1 MALKDAPTSV
11 LLENVLSLI
20 HQKLPKKSASLVECF
35 VAKFYGNMASTD
47 LHDRN
52 DSDLYGAALSLW
64 NALNQRTSTSPYI
77 RVYNP
82 ELTRHGWQSPHT
94 IVEIILQDSPF
105 LVDSIRMALKRRGIT
120 AHMMLHQPLHLIR
133 GNEGKISAILDL
145 DNSAEQTSV
154 ETAFLI
160 EIDHLTS
167 EEQMEGLTAELNSVA
182 GEVALAVGDWQPMLA
197 RLNEIIDELPKRK
210 NPVGQA
216 EVDSC
221 VAFLKWVAAH
231 NFTLM
236 GYRRYDV
243 KAVEGDHEILPQA
256 DSSLGLMKNSIKE
269 VGQRLGNMPA
279 SARHAALS
287 SDLLILTKSN
297 SKSRVH
303 RPAYVDYIGIK
314 RFDEHGKVVGEDRFI
329 GLYAS
334 SIYNTSATQ
343 IPLISHR
350 LEHIM
355 AASGH
360 EKGSH
365 AYKALLNVLETYP
378 RDELIQAREEE
389 LLATGLGVLEMQ
401 ERDMLRL
408 FVRRDVYGRFFS
420 CMVYVT
426 KERYNTALRVK
437 TQQILQKYFGSSE
450 EVEFN
455 VYFTEGVLAR
465 THYIVR
471 VNNNNVD
478 VDVNEVQNN
487 LIEAARSWDDR
498 LDSVLLSHYGE
509 ARGNELRRRFST
521 AFPRAYKEDV
531 LPGSAVADIMELDNL
546 SEANPLGMLF
556 YRAQEEEN
564 DRRVRLKLF
573 HRTEPIHL
581 SDVLPMLE
589 NMGLRVIGE
598 TPYQVRTPAGDI
610 FWILD
615 FSMLLHGEQP
625 FDLEQSQQRFQQA
638 FAAIW
643 NKQLEDDGF
652 NRLVLGAGLTGRQV
666 SVLRAYAKYMRQTG
680 VSFSQSYIEETLTRY
695 PDIAQ
700 LLFTL
705 FEQRLDPAG
714 KQDTKVPSQD
724 AKASAKLHEQ
734 LAAKLDQVANLDDDR
749 IIRRYVE
756 MIDATLRTNYYQL
769 DKAGNIKPYIS
780 FKLAPSSITDMPLPL
795 PKFEIF
801 VYSPRVEGVHLRWG
815 KVARGG
821 LRWSDRKED
830 FRTEVLGLVKA
841 QQVKNTVIVPVGA
854 KGGFYCKQMPAGAP
868 RAVIQEEGKACY
880 RLFIRGLLD
889 VTDNII
895 GGEVI
900 PPKSVVRHDEDDYYL
915 VVAADKGTATFS
927 DIANEISLE
936 YGHWLGDAFASGGS
950 VGYDHKKMG
959 ITARGAW
966 ESVKRHF
973 REIGV
978 NCQTTDFTCVGIGDM
993 AGDVFGNGMLLSEHT
1008 QLVGAFNHMH
1018 IFIDPTPN
1026 AAKSFVE
1033 RKRLFELPGSSWDDY
1048 NRELISQGGGI
1059 FLRSAKSIKLSP
1071 EIQTLLGTD
1080 KASMAPNELIKA
1092 LLCLNVDLLWNGGI
1106 GTYVKSSRESDAEV
1120 GDRSNDVL
1128 RVNGRD
1134 LRARIVGEGGNLG
1147 FTQLG
1152 RVEYASQGGRINTDF
1167 TDNVGGVDCSDN
1179 EVNIKILLNQLVAA
1193 GDLTLKQRNQMLY
1206 EMTDDVAQIVITN
1219 AYRQSQS
1226 ISVTSFRG
1234 AEQLK
1239 EQQRFIQGLE
1249 REGKL
1254 DRALEFLPSDEE
1266 LSERMAAGQGLTRP
1280 ELAVLVAYGK
1290 MVLKEQLNCPEVTD
1304 EPFLANML
1312 VTSFPAKLQQQFGAA
1327 LAQHPL
1333 RGEIIATRV
1342 ANMLV
1347 NDMGLNF
1354 ASRMKD
1360 ETGASVAEVA
1370 CCFAMAREVFGL
1382 NQLWRDIE
1390 GCDNLVGAETQLEL
1404 MFYSRRIVRRA
1415 TRWFL
1420 RARNRSWSINENIAF
1435 FRPAFET
1442 LGKHLYEVM
1451 DESEVAEH
1459 QQAVAAL
1466 VAKQVPQAIA
1476 RQVAHMSSLFSSLD
1490 LAQIAAEHKT
1500 DILRAANVYY
1510 RLGAKLDLHW
1520 FLDQINHQPVGNHW
1534 QAMARASFREDLD
1547 WQQRSLTSVVLE
1559 GCKDQGECATIL
1571 ADWISEHEQLLSRWT
1586 HMLADFKTTS
1596 THEFAKF
1603 SVALRELN
1611 LLQLNCRAL

>member
-1 MALKDAPTSV
+1 MALKDAPVSV
-11 LLENVLSLI
+11 LLENVIQLVN
-20 HQKLPKKSASLVECF
+20 QKLPNKSASLVERF
-35 VAKFYGNMASTD
+35 VAKFYGNMGSDD
-47 LHDRN
+47 LVDRN
-52 DSDLYGAALSLW
+52 DSDLYGAAISLW
-64 NALNQRTSTSPYI
+64 NALNRRKETTPHI

-94 IVEIILQDSPF
+94 IVELIVQDSPF
-105 LVDSIRMALKRRGIT
+105 LVDSFRMALKRLGIT
-120 AHMMLHQPLHLIR
+120 AHMMLHQPLHLVR
-133 GNEGKISAILDL
+133 GKDGEITDILGI
-145 DNSAEQTSV
+145 DNIDGQTSV
-154 ETAFLI
+154 ETAFLV
-160 EIDHLTS
+160 EIDHLTD
-167 EEQMEGLTAELNSVA
+167 EAQMEALSAELHSVA
-182 GEVALAVGDWQPMLA
+182 GEVALAVSDWLPMQE
-197 RLNEIIDELPKRK
+197 RLQAIIDELPKRPSPHTK
-210 NPVGQA
+210 AQRETAVT
-216 EVDSC
+216 
-221 VAFLKWVAAH
+221 FLKWVAAH

-243 KAVEGDHEILPQA
+243 KGVEGDHEITPVA
-256 DSSLGLMKNSIKE
+256 GSSLGLMKNSIKE
-269 VGQRLGNMPA
+269 GGMRLGTMPA

-287 SDLLILTKSN
+287 QELLILTKSN

-303 RPAYVDYIGIK
+303 RPAYIDYIGIK

-343 IPLISHR
+343 IPLISHKVER
-350 LEHIM
+350 IM
-355 AASGH
+355 GASGF

-378 RDELIQAREEE
+378 RDELIQASDEE
-389 LLATGLGVLEMQ
+389 LLDAGLGVLEMQ

-437 TQQILQKYFGSSE
+437 TQQVLQQYFGSEE

-478 VDVNEVQNN
+478 VDVNEIQTN

-498 LDSVLLSHYGE
+498 LDTVLLSHFGE
-509 ARGNELRRRFST
+509 TRGNLLRRRFSA

-531 LPGSAVADIMELDNL
+531 LPGSAVADIIQLESL
-546 SEANPLGMLF
+546 SEETPLGMLF
-556 YRAQEEEN
+556 YRPQEES
-564 DRRVRLKLF
+564 DAQKVRLKLF
-573 HRTEPIHL
+573 HRNEPIHL

-598 TPYQVRTPAGDI
+598 TPYQVRNGAGEV
-610 FWILD
+610 FWVLD
-615 FSMLLHGEQP
+615 FAMTFTGKAL
-625 FDLEQSQQRFQQA
+625 DLEECQTRFQEA
-638 FAAIW
+638 FAAVW
-643 NKQLEDDGF
+643 EKRLEDDGF
-652 NRLVLGAGLTGRQV
+652 NRLVLGGGLCGRQV

-680 VSFSQSYIEETLTRY
+680 VTFSQAYIEETLNRY
-695 PDIAQ
+695 PEIARR
-700 LLFTL
+700 LFDL
-705 FEQRLDPAG
+705 FEQRMNPAIERNEH
-714 KQDTKVPSQD
+714 
-724 AKASAKLHEQ
+724 ALEKLHGD
-734 LAAKLDQVANLDDDR
+734 LIHRLDQVANLDDDR
-749 IIRRYVE
+749 IIRRFME
-756 MIDATLRTNYYQL
+756 MIEATLRTNFYQK
-769 DKAGNIKPYIS
+769 DKAGLDKPYIS
-780 FKLAPSSITDMPLPL
+780 FKLAPASITDMPLPL

-854 KGGFYCKQMPAGAP
+854 KGGFYCKQMPVGAN
-868 RAVIQEEGKACY
+868 RAAIQEEGKACY

-895 GGEVI
+895 KGEVI
-900 PPKSVVRHDEDDYYL
+900 PPREVVRHDEDDYYL

-973 REIGV
+973 REMGV
-978 NCQTTDFTCVGIGDM
+978 DCQSSDFTCVGIGDM

-1008 QLVGAFNHMH
+1008 RLVGAFNHMH
-1018 IFIDPTPN
+1018 IFVDPTPD
-1026 AAKSFVE
+1026 AARSFAE
-1033 RKRLFELPGSSWDDY
+1033 RQRLFDLPTSTWDDY
-1048 NRELISQGGGI
+1048 DKSLISQGGGI
-1059 FLRSAKSIKLSP
+1059 FLRSAKSIKLSD
-1071 EIQTLLGTD
+1071 EMKGLLHTERD
-1080 KASMAPNELIKA
+1080 TMTPNELIKA
-1092 LLCLNVDLLWNGGI
+1092 LLCLDVDLLWNGGI
-1106 GTYVKSSRESDAEV
+1106 GTYVKSRKESHAEV
-1120 GDRSNDVL
+1120 GDRSNDAL
-1128 RVNGRD
+1128 RVNGGE
-1134 LRARIVGEGGNLG
+1134 LKARIVGEGGNLG
-1147 FTQLG
+1147 FTQQG
-1152 RVEYASQGGRINTDF
+1152 RIEYAMNGGRLNTDF

-1179 EVNIKILLNQLVAA
+1179 EVNIKILLNQLVDA
-1193 GDLTLKQRNQMLY
+1193 GDLTVKQRNQMLY
-1206 EMTDDVAQIVITN
+1206 EMTDEVAQIVLTN

-1226 ISVTSFRG
+1226 ISVTRYRG
-1234 AEQLK
+1234 DEQIK
-1239 EQQRFIQGLE
+1239 EQQRFIQALE

-1254 DRALEFLPSDEE
+1254 DRALEHLPSDEE

-1280 ELAVLVAYGK
+1280 ELSVLVAYGK
-1290 MVLKEQLNCPEVTD
+1290 MVLKEQLNTPEVTED
-1304 EPFLANML
+1304 PFLARML
-1312 VTSFPAKLQQQFGAA
+1312 VKSFPTQLQQRFGEAMQ
-1327 LAQHPL
+1327 QHPL
-1333 RGEIIATRV
+1333 RREIIATRV

-1354 ASRMKD
+1354 AYRLRD

-1370 CCFAMAREVFGL
+1370 ICFAMAREVFGFDA
-1382 NQLWRDIE
+1382 LWRGIE
-1390 GCDNLVGAETQLEL
+1390 GLDNRVSAETQLEM
-1404 MFYSRRIVRRA
+1404 MFYSRRILRRA

-1420 RARNRSWSINENIAF
+1420 RTRNRNWSIEETVAF
-1435 FRPAFET
+1435 FRPAFLSLSE
-1442 LGKHLYEVM
+1442 HLYEVM
-1451 DESEVAEH
+1451 EESEVEEH
-1459 QQAVAAL
+1459 KEGVVRL
-1466 VAKQVPQAIA
+1466 VSEGVPESIA
-1476 RQVAHMSSLFSSLD
+1476 RQLAHMSSLFSSLD
-1490 LAQIAAEHKT
+1490 LAQVAAEQQV
-1500 DILRAANVYY
+1500 DVLRVADVYY
-1510 RLGAKLDLHW
+1510 RLGARLELHW
-1520 FLDQINHQPVGNHW
+1520 FLAQINHQPVGNHW
-1534 QAMARASFREDLD
+1534 QAMARAAFREDLD
-1547 WQQRSLTSVVLE
+1547 WQQRALTAVVFE
-1559 GCKDQGECATIL
+1559 GCKDQGECGTIL

-1611 LLQLNCRAL
+1611 LLQLNCRTSA

>member
-11 LLENVLSLI
+11 LLENVLNLI
-20 HQKLPKKSASLVECF
+20 HQKLPQKSASLVERF
-35 VAKFYGNMASTD
+35 VAKFYGNMASDD

-64 NALNQRTSTSPYI
+64 NALNQRDSTAPYI

-94 IVEIILQDSPF
+94 IVEVILQDSPF
-105 LVDSIRMALKRRGIT
+105 LVDSIRMTLKRLNIT

-133 GNEGKISAILDL
+133 SKDGKIEAILDL
-145 DNSAEQTSV
+145 DQTAQQTSA

-167 EEQMEGLTAELNSVA
+167 DEQMAALAAELDSVA

-197 RLNEIIDELPKRK
+197 RLNEIIEDLPKR
-210 NPVGQA
+210 NSPVSKE
-216 EVDSC
+216 EVEST
-221 VAFLKWVAAH
+221 VSFLKWVAAH

-243 KAVEGDHEILPQA
+243 KAIEGDHEILPQP
-256 DSSLGLMKNSIKE
+256 DSSLGLMKNSIKDE
-269 VGQRLGNMPA
+269 GQRLGTMPA

-287 SDLLILTKSN
+287 NHLLILTKSN

-314 RFDEHGKVVGEDRFI
+314 RFDEHGKVIGEDRFI

-350 LEHIM
+350 LERIM
-355 AASGH
+355 VASGH

-389 LLATGLGVLEMQ
+389 LLATGLGVLAMQ

-437 TQQILQKYFGSSE
+437 TQQILQQHFGSNE

-455 VYFTEGVLAR
+455 VYFSEGVLAR

-478 VDVNEVQNN
+478 VDVNQVQNN

-498 LDSVLLSHYGE
+498 LDSVLLAHYGE
-509 ARGNELRRRFST
+509 AQGNELSRRFND

-531 LPGSAVADIMELDNL
+531 LPGSAVADIIALENL
-546 SEANPLGMLF
+546 SEAEPLGMLF

-598 TPYQVRTPAGDI
+598 TPYEVKTPNGEV

-615 FSMLLHGEQP
+615 FSMLLRGDQP
-625 FDLEQSQQRFQQA
+625 FSLAKSQQRFQQA
-638 FAAIW
+638 FASIW
-643 NKQLEDDGF
+643 NKALEDDGF
-652 NRLVLGAGLTGRQV
+652 NRLVLGASLTGRQV

-695 PDIAQ
+695 PELAQ
-700 LLFTL
+700 LLFSL
-705 FEQRLDPAG
+705 FEARLDPALN
-714 KQDTKVPSQD
+714 QDGAALQT
-724 AKASAKLHEQ
+724 LHDT
-734 LAAKLDQVANLDDDR
+734 LTAKLDLVANLDDDR
-749 IIRRYVE
+749 IIRRYME
-756 MIDATLRTNYYQL
+756 MIEATLRTNYYQP
-769 DKAGNIKPYIS
+769 DAQGNIKPYIS
-780 FKLAPSSITDMPLPL
+780 FKLAPSGISDMPQPL

-854 KGGFYCKQMPAGAP
+854 KGGFYCKQMPVGAA

-889 VTDNII
+889 VTDNILQ
-895 GGEVI
+895 GEVI
-900 PPKSVVRHDEDDYYL
+900 PPRQVVRHDEDDYYL

-927 DIANEISLE
+927 DIANEISHE

-973 REIGV
+973 RELEI
-978 NCQTTDFTCVGIGDM
+978 NCQTTDFSCVGIGDM

-1018 IFIDPTPN
+1018 IFIDPTPD
-1026 AAKSFVE
+1026 AASTFAE

-1048 NRELISQGGGI
+1048 NRELISVGGGI

-1071 EIQTLLGTD
+1071 QIQTLLGTD

-1106 GTYVKSSRESDAEV
+1106 GTYVKSHKESDGEV
-1120 GDRSNDVL
+1120 GDRSNDAL

-1152 RVEYASQGGRINTDF
+1152 RIEYASQGGHINTDF

-1206 EMTDDVAQIVITN
+1206 EMTDAVADIVLTN

-1226 ISVTSFRG
+1226 ISVTSYR
-1234 AEQLK
+1234 AADQLK

-1290 MVLKEQLNCPEVTD
+1290 MVLKEQLNCPEITD
-1304 EPFLANML
+1304 EPFLARML
-1312 VTSFPAKLQQQFGAA
+1312 VTSFPEQLQQRFGEA

-1354 ASRMKD
+1354 ATRMKD

-1370 CCFAMAREVFGL
+1370 TCFAMAREVFGFDP
-1382 NQLWRDIE
+1382 LWRDIE
-1390 GCDNLVGAETQLEL
+1390 SLDNQGSAETQLEL
-1404 MFYSRRIVRRA
+1404 MFASRRIVRRA

-1420 RARNRSWSINENIAF
+1420 RARNRSWSISENIAF

-1442 LGKHLYEVM
+1442 LGEHLYEVM
-1451 DESEVAEH
+1451 EESEVAEH
-1459 QQAVAAL
+1459 RQAVETL
-1466 VAKQVPQAIA
+1466 VAKQVPEHIA

-1490 LAQIAAEHKT
+1490 LAQIAADQHS
-1500 DILRAANVYY
+1500 DILRVANVYY

-1520 FLDQINHQPVGNHW
+1520 FLEQVNHQPVGNHW

-1559 GCKDQGECATIL
+1559 GCKDQGECDTIL
-1571 ADWISEHEQLLSRWT
+1571 ANWIAEHEQLLSRWT

-1611 LLQLNCRAL
+1611 LLQLNCRASA